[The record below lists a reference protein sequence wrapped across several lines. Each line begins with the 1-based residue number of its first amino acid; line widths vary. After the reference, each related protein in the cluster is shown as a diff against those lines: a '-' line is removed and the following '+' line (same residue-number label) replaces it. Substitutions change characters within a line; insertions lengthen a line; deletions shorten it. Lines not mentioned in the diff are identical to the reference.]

1 MIVKL
6 AHLTFAAEKMDV
18 EKMCGRF
25 ADHHIQFGEK
35 GLANIPAK
43 ERFFQKPHA
52 DHDLIKLESEQ
63 GVPVEIVGYDRCIGE
78 SPAKWCAEKRTLYLF
93 TSDLANSV
101 SFWKRLGFTLVEQS
115 HQEVCLRACFL
126 MDRQPVELRLIPTET
141 VIQAL
146 DQRGLVA
153 VAFVV
158 TGLDR
163 WIGKLSSWGVQTSAP
178 QELMVNGHW
187 LEISFASSGSGDIV
201 EFFSIKR

>member
-6 AHLTFAAEKMDV
+6 AHLTFATGKTDV
-18 EKMCGRF
+18 EKMCGCF
-25 ADHHIQFGEK
+25 VNHHIQFSEK

-43 ERFFQKPHA
+43 ELFFQKPHA
-52 DHDLIKLESEQ
+52 DHNLVKLESEE
-63 GVPVEIVGYDRCIGE
+63 GVPIEIVGYDRCIGD
-78 SPAKWCAEKRTLYLF
+78 SPAKWCAEKRMLCLF
-93 TSDLANSV
+93 TSDLTNGV
-101 SFWKRLGFTLVEQS
+101 SFWKRLGFTLVEQNQ
-115 HQEVCLRACFL
+115 QEACLRACFL
-126 MDRQPVELRLIPTET
+126 MDRQPVELRLIATET

-163 WIGKLSSWGVQTSAP
+163 WVEKLNSWGVQTSVP

-187 LEISFASSGSGDIV
+187 LQISFASSGSGDIV